1 MLGSSGHLCS
11 LEQPRTSSLGP
22 GDRNRKK
29 SHTSQLQELALL
41 IPVTL
46 KTGSKKL
53 TKQKEILL
61 HVLHYIQYLQRT
73 IDVVKALLK
82 IYLRSEEGGLGG
94 LGWNPATGPA
104 RQRHSTPSSSP
115 CCQNSQLWGACQKPQ
130 KKQLT
135 QAELETWPQKSRSS
149 LALDTPKKLVIS
161 SDQKEENMGRT
172 TTSPRCPDA
181 CDSPKAVLSSQE
193 GNADGEA
200 GAQLML
206 LDMTKDIDFD
216 DITSSCCTDGAQDDE
231 PDPAFEDESRG
242 EMTYFLSETLFY
254 PSQQVVFYDSSEEVD
269 NDADPWLPVC
279 TPEGSSQESLLA
291 LPPPQVPTW
300 SVTGHPDKILG
311 LSPSLFSSPSKL
323 LPEQILE
330 DDTMF
335 LTQGLFEEVLLDSES
350 PPSACVL
357 AAPQEKDSPS
367 RAPEVPPDFYS
378 LCQSSVFLDHCYLSL
393 SDNSKALSS
402 PSSEDTDTDS
412 LWEQEEDTQADPED
426 SQSSNDEDDDYT
438 WTPSQRASTL
448 PAPGRRA
455 RKGPASKGLVKPKES
470 KKAPCPTKVKKKC
483 VNGFIMFCRM
493 NRKPYIRACPGTAST
508 AATREL
514 ARLWRVMTQKER
526 RPYCTKARRF
536 SRQHNRIVKQDSSN
550 SENEDWETPKP
561 FYQLLA
567 EKARVSSDLA
577 SAPPPHRD

>member
-53 TKQKEILL
+53 TKKEILL